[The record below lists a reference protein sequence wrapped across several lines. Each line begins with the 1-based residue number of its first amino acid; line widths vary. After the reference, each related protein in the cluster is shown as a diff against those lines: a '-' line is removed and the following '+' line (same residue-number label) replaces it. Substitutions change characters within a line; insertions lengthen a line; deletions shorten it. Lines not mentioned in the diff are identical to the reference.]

1 MLKAKTDTGEK
12 RVIQIDGCASDTC
25 TFYRVIHHTPTAFP
39 LLSGPIQCSPLSLS
53 SPLLFCLY
61 VSLSVSLSVCQSFYK
76 ICTPPL
82 SLSLSLSLSLL
93 SLSLSL
99 PLSLFLSLPLSLS

>member
-25 TFYRVIHHTPTAFP
+25 TFYRVKHHTPTAFP

-53 SPLLFCLY
+53 SPLLFCLC

-82 SLSLSLSLSLL
+82 SLSPLSLSLSLSP

-99 PLSLFLSLPLSLS
+99 CSVSALT